1 MAASCYWFVLGSGEA
16 ELRVASAVE
25 SAFEQ
30 VPDAAEPAFEPVPD
44 AAEPAFEQEPDVV
57 VSASEQVLAFAE
69 TVDVLQASAAVLPGG
84 EESASEEQA
93 FSAEEEFVSEEQAV
107 P

>member
-1 MAASCYWFVLGSGEA
+1 MVASCYWFVLGSGEA

-30 VPDAAEPAFEPVPD
+30 VPDAAEPAFE
-44 AAEPAFEQEPDVV
+44 QEPDVV
-57 VSASEQVLAFAE
+57 ESASEQVLAFAE

-93 FSAEEEFVSEEQAV
+93 FSAEEESVSEEQAV